1 MSNIIQNLK
10 EYLSMNNYNKNS
22 KSIQV
27 SERYFLWFWF
37 KNYKNSFKYSKQ
49 YDILIVKKFK

>member
-37 KNYKNSFKYSKQ
+37 KNYKNAFKYSKQ